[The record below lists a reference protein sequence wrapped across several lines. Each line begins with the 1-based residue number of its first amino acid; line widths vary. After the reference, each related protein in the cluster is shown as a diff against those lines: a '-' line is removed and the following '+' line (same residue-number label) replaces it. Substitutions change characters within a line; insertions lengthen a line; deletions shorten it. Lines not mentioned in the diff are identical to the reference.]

1 MSTKYLG
8 NGTINGPHIRNDWTS
23 QWKMK
28 QVLIA
33 LIFPTIGA
41 SYFFGWRS
49 LVMIIT
55 SILTCVLLEGVIQKA
70 SKQPIT
76 VNDLTAVI
84 TGWLLALTLPTSAP
98 LWTVLVG
105 DFIAIVLVKHLGGG
119 LGRNWINPAVA
130 ARVLLKLFLSPWITN
145 WIAPGPDVI
154 TTVTPL
160 VALGHFSREI
170 SATTPEWWKLFLG
183 IDLGGPMGETSKLL
197 LLIAGGYLIVR
208 KIIHPFV
215 PLLTLS
221 SFYLAIL
228 IYSGFNFSFAT
239 AHLLSGA
246 LIMAAVFMV
255 TDYTTSPAT
264 DKGKYYFAIGC
275 GLLCAVLRI
284 VLDLPGGIGV
294 AIVVMNL
301 TVPFI
306 DQWTMHRVYGE
317 KEFKITPIIDKENRK
332 GLSSFK

>member
-1 MSTKYLG
+1 MSERYTG
-8 NGTINGPHIRNDWTS
+8 NGTVNGPHIRNEWTS

-33 LIFPTIGA
+33 LLFPTTGA
-41 SYFFGWRS
+41 VYFFGWYS
-49 LVMIIT
+49 LVMITT
-55 SILTCVLLEGVIQKA
+55 SIITCVLLETLVQKA
-70 SKQPIT
+70 TKQPVTI
-76 VNDLTAVI
+76 NDLTAVI

-98 LWTVLVG
+98 LWTVVIG

-145 WIAPGPDVI
+145 WIAPGPDVV

-160 VALGHFSREI
+160 VALGHFSREV
-170 SATTPEWWKLFLG
+170 SVTTPEWWKLFLG

-197 LLIAGGYLIVR
+197 LLIAGGYLILR
-208 KIIHPFV
+208 KIINPLV

-221 SFYLAIL
+221 AFYLAIL
-228 IYSGFNFSFAT
+228 IYSQFNFVFAT

-246 LIMAAVFMV
+246 LIMASVFMV
-255 TDYTTSPAT
+255 TDYTTSPMT

-275 GLLCAVLRI
+275 GVVCAILRI

-301 TVPFI
+301 AVPFI
-306 DQWTMHRVYGE
+306 DQWTMYRVYGE
-317 KEFKITPIIDKENRK
+317 KRLKITTIIDNK
-332 GLSSFK
+332 